1 MKAVGSASLIPQVH
15 RRSTI
20 DKVALAVSLHIVAEP
35 HDHGVEPE
43 RIHGS
48 ERSGTR
54 AS

>member
-1 MKAVGSASLIPQVH
+1 MDEAP
-15 RRSTI
+15 I
-20 DKVALAVSLHIVAEP
+20 DKVDLAVTPKIVAEP